1 MKAPRG
7 LKKTPGVTDCSLATG
22 GLSPGWSEQLLAAQ
36 AISMKIPYCGFITMY
51 LLITDQALRYAKLIH
66 YAIEHY
72 REQPLAR
79 TTSNLEQ
86 NHLEGT
92 LLIYMTQRPSFIH
105 LLSQRCSF
113 VKEYE
118 N

>member
-7 LKKTPGVTDCSLATG
+7 LKKTPGVTDFSLATG

-36 AISMKIPYCGFITMY
+36 AISMKIPYCVFITMY

>member
-1 MKAPRG
+1 MGGSISHESPPG

-36 AISMKIPYCGFITMY
+36 AISMKIPYCVFITMY

-86 NHLEGT
+86 THLEGT
-92 LLIYMTQRPSFIH
+92 LLIYLDYT
-105 LLSQRCSF
+105 
-113 VKEYE
+113 
-118 N
+118 